1 MPPLPQDMFWQE
13 KMFIRSKNPEI
24 TQIFMVLIVL
34 DFILFSSS
42 EVIINDIY
50 GIHGSVRI
58 I

>member
-1 MPPLPQDMFWQE
+1 
-13 KMFIRSKNPEI
+13 MFIRSKNPEI
-24 TQIFMVLIVL
+24 TQIFMELIAL

-42 EVIINDIY
+42 KVIINDIY